1 MSSDTALAPN
11 KKAREICWSYRD
23 KLFDCLDKYNDDLSK
38 CTEEIQGVEN
48 NCKKMWVSY
57 IMIDKPRGIY
67 FKYIHP

>member
-23 KLFDCLDKYNDDLSK
+23 KLFECLDKYNDDLSK
-38 CTEEIQGVEN
+38 CAEEIQGVEN

-57 IMIDKPRGIY
+57 V
-67 FKYIHP
+67 